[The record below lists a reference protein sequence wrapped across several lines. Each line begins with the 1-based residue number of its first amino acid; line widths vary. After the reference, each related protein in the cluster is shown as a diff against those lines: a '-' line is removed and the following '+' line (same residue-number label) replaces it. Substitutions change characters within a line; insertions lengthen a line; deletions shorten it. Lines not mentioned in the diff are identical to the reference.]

1 MYECLEM
8 ICCRRSISNSKL
20 LCSGVVIFVLFYL
33 WIMKIYQ
40 DSSNNNKKPNDT
52 LQTQK
57 DIVIQ
62 ASEEET
68 TEEEYEEEISLWDE
82 FSHLDVKMNKDIFFI
97 ESSGLV

>member
-1 MYECLEM
+1 MYEYLKM
-8 ICCRRSISNSKL
+8 ICRRSISNTCKV
-20 LCSGVVIFVLFYL
+20 LCSGVFVFVLFYL
-33 WIMKIYQ
+33 WIIKIYQ
-40 DSSNNNKKPNDT
+40 DSSNNNKKPNVTVQMQNDT
-52 LQTQK
+52 L
-57 DIVIQ
+57 IQ

>member
-1 MYECLEM
+1 M
-8 ICCRRSISNSKL
+8 IIEQWLGN
-20 LCSGVVIFVLFYL
+20 FVLEY
-33 WIMKIYQ
+33 I
-40 DSSNNNKKPNDT
+40 NNNKKPNDT

-82 FSHLDVKMNKDIFFI
+82 FNHFDVKMNKDIFFI

>member
-1 MYECLEM
+1 M
-8 ICCRRSISNSKL
+8 
-20 LCSGVVIFVLFYL
+20 
-33 WIMKIYQ
+33 Q
-40 DSSNNNKKPNDT
+40 NDT
-52 LQTQK
+52 L
-57 DIVIQ
+57 IQ